1 MPVYAQSSTLRSL
14 LIPLVDIDQTTVA
27 NEDVLQYNSTTGKF
41 ENQTLTSLGL
51 TLITGASNSGT
62 GEGIFKDLTTGI
74 LNFKSFIAGS
84 GITITDNG
92 NDLTLDVAAAAA
104 TGANIGT
111 GTGIFSAK
119 VGNDIQLRSLKA
131 HDDSINL
138 VVSLSTDTN
147 EIEFKNT
154 AEINTASN
162 LGSGNGVFA
171 SKAGA
176 DLQFKTIVAG
186 TNVSITS
193 NANEITISSAVTTE
207 TATSFQFDAAFDGNG
222 NLQSVSNLPAGWS
235 SSITGNKVTVTHTAA
250 KMVKNI
256 SYWGKDAYLGWQ
268 LRFPNAGFQATIPVG
283 NETTQFILD
292 INASVAGADASSTA
306 KVNVIF

>member
-131 HDDSINL
+131 HDDSIN
-138 VVSLSTDTN
+138 
-147 EIEFKNT
+147 
-154 AEINTASN
+154 
-162 LGSGNGVFA
+162 
-171 SKAGA
+171 
-176 DLQFKTIVAG
+176 
-186 TNVSITS
+186 
-193 NANEITISSAVTTE
+193 
-207 TATSFQFDAAFDGNG
+207 
-222 NLQSVSNLPAGWS
+222 
-235 SSITGNKVTVTHTAA
+235 
-250 KMVKNI
+250 
-256 SYWGKDAYLGWQ
+256 
-268 LRFPNAGFQATIPVG
+268 
-283 NETTQFILD
+283 
-292 INASVAGADASSTA
+292 
-306 KVNVIF
+306 

>member
-1 MPVYAQSSTLRSL
+1 MPIYAQSSTIRSL

-51 TLITGASNSGT
+51 TLITGAANVGTGDGVFDDLTSGT
-62 GEGIFKDLTTGI
+62 
-74 LNFKSFIAGS
+74 LNFKSIIAGS

-92 NDLTLDVAAAAA
+92 NDLTLDVGAAAA

-111 GTGIFSAK
+111 GTGVFSGK
-119 VGNDIQLRSLKA
+119 VGNDIQLRTLKVS
-131 HDDSINL
+131 DDSINL
-138 VVSLSTDTN
+138 VVSLSTSTN
-147 EIEFKNT
+147 EIEFENT

-162 LGSGNGVFA
+162 LGAGQGLFA
-171 SKAGA
+171 QKNGA
-176 DLQFKTIVAG
+176 DLEFKSLVAG
-186 TNVSITS
+186 TNITVTNDANTVTI
-193 NANEITISSAVTTE
+193 NAGSTAE
-207 TATSFQFDAAFDGNG
+207 TSQSFQFTVAFAGTGD
-222 NLQSVSNLPAGWS
+222 LQSASDLPAGWS
-235 SSITGNKVTVTHTAA
+235 TSITGNKLTVTHTAA

-256 SYWGKDAYLGWQ
+256 SYWGRDAYLGWQ

-283 NETTQFILD
+283 SETDTFILD